1 MTNNINYLS
10 WNEYFMSICILS
22 SMRSKDPN
30 TQVGACIVDSNN
42 RIVSIGYNGFPN
54 NCSDNCLPW
63 NTSDNYIESKYA
75 YVVHAEVN
83 AILNKSNNNNNE
95 HLRLYCTL
103 FPCNECTKIIIQSGI
118 KEIIYLSD
126 KNKNTD
132 SYKASKI
139 MLDLVNIKYYHKIF
153 YFDKTMNF
161 IFY

>member
-1 MTNNINYLS
+1 MPKKINYLS
-10 WNEYFMSICILS
+10 WDEYFMSICILS

-54 NCSDNCLPW
+54 NCSDDCLPW

-83 AILNKSNNNNNE
+83 AILNKSNNNNQN
-95 HLRLYCTL
+95 LRLYCTL
-103 FPCNECTKIIIQSGI
+103 FPCNECTKIIIQSNI

-126 KNKNTD
+126 ENKNTE

-139 MLDLVNIKYYHKIF
+139 MLDLANIKYYQ
-153 YFDKTMNF
+153 YNKTNNF
-161 IFY
+161 ININI